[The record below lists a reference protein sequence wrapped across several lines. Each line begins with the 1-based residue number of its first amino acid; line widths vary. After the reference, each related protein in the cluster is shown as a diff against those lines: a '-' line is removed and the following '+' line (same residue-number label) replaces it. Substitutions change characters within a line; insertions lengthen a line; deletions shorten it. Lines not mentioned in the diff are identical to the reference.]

1 MIFRLTKSGG
11 FLVSLL
17 SVFMYLSLKCK
28 TSAISLVET
37 ACMFLIFLITSMQIS
52 TECETK
58 ESEAKFAKY
67 RYRVNLHLIVLNSSH
82 RINYC
87 DSFTESKFDIQYVN
101 KVKSAT

>member
-1 MIFRLTKSGG
+1 MILRLTKSGG

-52 TECETK
+52 MECEMK
-58 ESEAKFAKY
+58 ESEAKFEFI
-67 RYRVNLHLIVLNSSH
+67 L
-82 RINYC
+82 
-87 DSFTESKFDIQYVN
+87 T
-101 KVKSAT
+101 